1 MRHWPL
7 PDTHNVRDL
16 GGYARIG
23 GGETQWR
30 RVLRADNLHHLEPA
44 SCRRL
49 EEAGMSLVVDL
60 RNARETAA
68 EPNPFRDHPAYL
80 NISLFEA
87 LAPIA
92 LLETPFDMAQRYRN
106 ALEACGDRLAT
117 ILGRIAEAHEGLVV
131 FHCTAG
137 KDRTGVLAALI
148 LKLAGV
154 SDEDVVADYALTAQ
168 SKPLIE
174 RLRGRALAGGGDPD
188 HVERVLASDAPT
200 MAAMLAHLAAVH
212 GGAQAYL
219 DRHGLKDEAR
229 QRLVDR
235 LCRP

>member
-1 MRHWPL
+1 
-7 PDTHNVRDL
+7 
-16 GGYARIG
+16 
-23 GGETQWR
+23 
-30 RVLRADNLHHLEPA
+30 
-44 SCRRL
+44 
-49 EEAGMSLVVDL
+49 MSLVVDL
-60 RNARETAA
+60 RNARETSA
-68 EPNPFRDHPAYL
+68 EPNPFRAHPAYL

-92 LLETPFDMAQRYRN
+92 MLETPFDMAQRYRN
-106 ALEACGDRLAT
+106 ALDACGDRLAT
-117 ILGRIAEAHEGLVV
+117 ILRRMAEAPEGLVV

-148 LKLAGV
+148 LKLCEV
-154 SDEDVVADYALTAQ
+154 SDDDVVADYALTAQ
-168 SKPLIE
+168 STPLIE

-200 MAAMLAHLAAVH
+200 MAAMLDHLASVH
-212 GGAQAYL
+212 GGVHDYL
-219 DRHGLKDEAR
+219 DRHGLEDEAR